1 MVGNSNIFLAQF
13 PKYRHFF
20 QRDCLLPL
28 KFFQKYFDIR
38 QPISIIL
45 GRAATCK
52 HHTDAAYC
60 DACRTFRGLC
70 VYLCFWGTSMSP
82 AKTAEPID
90 MQLGEGSGRLVWA
103 QEMIQV

>member
-1 MVGNSNIFLAQF
+1 MSLNERVRLYRSQNVFLLFLSMVGSSNIFLAQF

-20 QRDCLLPL
+20 TWLPVTV

-45 GRAATCK
+45 GRAAACK

-60 DACRTFRGLC
+60 YACRTFRGLC
-70 VYLCFWGTSMSP
+70 VCLCV
-82 AKTAEPID
+82 
-90 MQLGEGSGRLVWA
+90 LGQHR
-103 QEMIQV
+103 